1 MIKRDI
7 TTSIHK
13 LKTQFPV
20 LAVTGPRQSGKTT
33 LLRKMFPDY
42 AYYNLENPETLAK
55 VEHDTA
61 TFIRENQNRV
71 IIDEVQRVP
80 KLLSYIQVT
89 VDETKQLG
97 SFIISGSANLL
108 LSEKIDQ
115 SLAGRAAYITLYPL
129 SNQELKAEKL
139 LKPTMY
145 DQIFT
150 GSYPFLYSHDTETV
164 GYYNQYIATYAER
177 DLKNISNI
185 INLSQFR
192 KFFALLAGRVGQLVN
207 LTTLAN
213 DTGVSVTTIE
223 NWISILEA
231 SYLVFRLQPHFK
243 NFGKRYIKSPKI
255 YFTDTGLACRLLGIQ
270 SSEQLKTH
278 YLLGGLFENMMIMEV
293 TKYFSNYGLPGK
305 LFFFRD
311 SNGREI
317 DLVIDQGLTQVP
329 IEIKSSGTF
338 NPDFYSGLKYWR
350 SLTESSLE
358 TTTKH
363 GFVMYAGEQTSSGD
377 ENSLLTWN
385 NLDPLFALITKTN
398 NV

>member
-7 TTSIHK
+7 TTRINK

-33 LLRKMFPDY
+33 ILREMFPDY
-42 AYYNLENPETLAK
+42 AYYNLENPETLAN

-61 TFIRENQNRV
+61 TFIRENQDRV

-80 KLLSYIQVT
+80 ELLSYIQVT
-89 VDETKQLG
+89 VDETKKLG
-97 SFIISGSANLL
+97 SFIISGSENLL
-108 LSEKIDQ
+108 LSEKINQ

-139 LKPTMY
+139 LKPTIY

-150 GSYPFLYSHDTETV
+150 GSYPFLYSHDTEV
-164 GYYNQYIATYAER
+164 IGYYDQYIATYAER
-177 DLKNISNI
+177 DLKQISNI

-213 DTGVSVTTIE
+213 DSGVSVTTIE

-255 YFTDTGLACRLLGIQ
+255 YFTDTGLACRLLGIR
-270 SSEQLKTH
+270 SPEQLKTH

-293 TKYFSNYGLPGK
+293 LKHFSNHGLPDK
-305 LFFFRD
+305 LFFFRN
-311 SNGREI
+311 SNGQEV
-317 DLVIDQGLTQVP
+317 DLVIDQGLTQIP

-338 NPDFYSGLKYWR
+338 NPDFYKGLKYWR
-350 SLTESSLE
+350 SLTENSPE

-363 GFVMYAGEQTSSGD
+363 GFVIYAGEQTTNGAD
-377 ENSLLTWN
+377 HSLLTWN
-385 NLDPLFALITKTN
+385 NLGKLFATVTKAE
-398 NV
+398 

>member
-7 TTSIHK
+7 TTRINK
-13 LKTQFPV
+13 LKSQFPV

-33 LLRKMFPDY
+33 LLREMFPDY

-61 TFIRENQNRV
+61 TFIRENQDRV

-80 KLLSYIQVT
+80 ELLSYIQVT
-89 VDETKQLG
+89 VDETRKLG
-97 SFIISGSANLL
+97 SFIISGSENLL
-108 LSEKIDQ
+108 LSEKINQ
-115 SLAGRAAYITLYPL
+115 SLAGRAAYISLYPL
-129 SNQELKAEKL
+129 SNEELKAEKL
-139 LKPTMY
+139 LKPTIY

-150 GSYPFLYSHDTETV
+150 GSYPFLYSHDTEV
-164 GYYNQYIATYAER
+164 IGYYDQYIATYVER
-177 DLKNISNI
+177 DLKQISNV

-243 NFGKRYIKSPKI
+243 NFGKRYIRSPKI
-255 YFTDTGLACRLLGIQ
+255 YFTDTGLACRLLGIH

-293 TKYFSNYGLPGK
+293 MKHFSNHGIPGK

-311 SNGREI
+311 SNGQEV
-317 DLVIDQGLTQVP
+317 DLVIDQGLTQIP

-338 NPDFYSGLKYWR
+338 NSDFYKGLKYWR
-350 SLTESSLE
+350 GLTKNSPE
-358 TTTKH
+358 TTTNH
-363 GFVMYAGEQTSSGD
+363 GFVIYAGEQTTNGTD
-377 ENSLLTWN
+377 HSLLTWN
-385 NLDPLFALITKTN
+385 NLEKLFVNVVKTE
-398 NV
+398 

>member
-7 TTSIHK
+7 TTRINK

-20 LAVTGPRQSGKTT
+20 LTVTGPRQSGKTT
-33 LLRKMFPDY
+33 ILREMFPDY
-42 AYYNLENPETLAK
+42 AYYNLENPETLAR

-61 TFIRENQNRV
+61 TFLRENQDQV

-89 VDETKQLG
+89 VDETKKLG
-97 SFIISGSANLL
+97 SFIISGSENLL
-108 LSEKIDQ
+108 LSEKINQ

-139 LKPTMY
+139 LKPTIY

-150 GSYPFLYSHDTETV
+150 GSYPFLYSHDTEV
-164 GYYNQYIATYAER
+164 IGYYDQYIATYAER
-177 DLKNISNI
+177 DLKQISNI

-223 NWISILEA
+223 NWTSILEA

-270 SSEQLKTH
+270 SPEQLKTH
-278 YLLGGLFENMMIMEV
+278 YLLGGLFENMIVMEV
-293 TKYFSNYGLPGK
+293 MKHFSNHGLPGK

-311 SNGREI
+311 SNGQEV
-317 DLVIDQGLTQVP
+317 DLVIDQGLTQIP

-338 NPDFYSGLKYWR
+338 NPDFYKGLKYWR
-350 SLTESSLE
+350 VLTENSPE

-363 GFVMYAGEQTSSGD
+363 GFVIYAGEQTINGTD
-377 ENSLLTWN
+377 NSLLMWN
-385 NLDPLFALITKTN
+385 NLEKLFTTVAKTE
-398 NV
+398 